1 MSKLTKF
8 SFYAVAMGLIM
19 PIRIVDEEK
28 DIPSAFNGCML
39 IVKQVYRLAVVVRQL
54 PAFLLAGIL

>member
-1 MSKLTKF
+1 
-8 SFYAVAMGLIM
+8 M